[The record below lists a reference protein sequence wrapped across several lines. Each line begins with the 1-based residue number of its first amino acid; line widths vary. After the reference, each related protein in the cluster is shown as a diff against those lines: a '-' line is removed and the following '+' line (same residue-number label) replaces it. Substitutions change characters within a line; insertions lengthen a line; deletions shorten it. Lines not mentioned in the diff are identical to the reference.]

1 MALQLLDIVIE
12 IRDDVKG
19 LRGEVH
25 GIATK
30 VITLET
36 KMDGLD
42 ELDHEKRLRTLENG
56 KAWILG
62 WAAGAGAVAA
72 IIVAAVL
79 KMVGK

>member
-1 MALQLLDIVIE
+1 MALELDILRE

-25 GIATK
+25 GVVTK
-30 VITLET
+30 VAQLET
-36 KMDGLD
+36 KMDSL
-42 ELDHEKRLRTLENG
+42 EEMDHERRLRDLENG

-62 WAAGAGAVAA
+62 WAAGVAG
-72 IIVAAVL
+72 IVSIVVFVIL